1 MAHNLTPILILRLYC
16 IHSLTRREPTLCT
29 LSSLSTMSILQF
41 FSAPLDKMRSLLS
54 RPPTSAPGVLPTRSE
69 GPTQPTLQRARPLS
83 SASSITLGPR
93 GPTRVPP
100 DSTNVLAATLEY
112 QSDQI
117 ANFWGGY
124 PVAPDPRRSPGES
137 ADAQR
142 KPRKPSVSTFEV
154 EEAQRTREEEPK
166 TRARTMFFWGFVLP
180 LLWLV
185 GVYTL
190 FCPTKYEPDLESAP
204 VGSAEEM
211 KRHKAAYRAA
221 EEKWAR
227 RCLWMLISL
236 LAVLSVV
243 IITVVLAM
251 KNMER
256 AALRKV

>member
-1 MAHNLTPILILRLYC
+1 
-16 IHSLTRREPTLCT
+16 
-29 LSSLSTMSILQF
+29 MSILQF
-41 FSAPLDKMRSLLS
+41 FSAPLDKMRSLIS
-54 RPPTSAPGVLPTRSE
+54 RPPTSAPGIVPARSD
-69 GPTQPTLQRARPLS
+69 PPVQPSLQRARPLS

-93 GPTRVPP
+93 GPTRVAP

-124 PVAPDPRRSPGES
+124 PVAPDPRSSPSES

-142 KPRKPSVSTFEV
+142 KTRKPSVSTFQM
-154 EEAQRTREEEPK
+154 EEDQRAREEPK
-166 TRARTMFFWGFVLP
+166 TRVRTIFFWGFVFP

-190 FCPTKYEPDLESAP
+190 FFPTKYEPDLETAP

-211 KRHKAAYRAA
+211 KRHKVAYRAA

-227 RCLWMLISL
+227 RCLWMLITL
-236 LAVLSVV
+236 LAILSV
-243 IITVVLAM
+243 IIVTVVLAM
-251 KNMER
+251 KNM
-256 AALRKV
+256 